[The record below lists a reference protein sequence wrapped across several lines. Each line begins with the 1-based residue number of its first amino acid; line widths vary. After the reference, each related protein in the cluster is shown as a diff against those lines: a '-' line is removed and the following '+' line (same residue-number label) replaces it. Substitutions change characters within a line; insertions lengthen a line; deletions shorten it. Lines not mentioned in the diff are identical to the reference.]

1 VIRCVVES
9 VRVHEL
15 TEQHVVN
22 LKDDSGAILPIWIGP
37 DTAFVIQSA
46 LAGSKSER
54 PLTHDLLLSSFEK
67 LGVRVA
73 RVAITGFVP
82 FSDPAKA
89 GGVFY
94 ATLYMEREAERIE
107 IDSRPSDA
115 IALAVRCD
123 AQIFAADEVVE
134 ESSIEFQAGD
144 EEASLVTA
152 SNLAD
157 LDPEE
162 FRQFIE
168 TVTPEEFATSLE
180 EVLGEPDDEFDEE
193 PDDEED

>member
-107 IDSRPSDA
+107 VDSRPSDA
-115 IALAVRCD
+115 IALAVRTGAPID
-123 AQIFAADEVVE
+123 VDEAIFAK
-134 ESSIEFQAGD
+134 SSVKPA
-144 EEASLVTA
+144 
-152 SNLAD
+152 
-157 LDPEE
+157 
-162 FRQFIE
+162 R
-168 TVTPEEFATSLE
+168 
-180 EVLGEPDDEFDEE
+180 
-193 PDDEED
+193 

>member
-22 LKDDSGAILPIWIGP
+22 LRDDSGAMLPIWIAA
-37 DTAFVIQSA
+37 DTATAIGDA
-46 LAGSKSER
+46 LAGNKSER

-82 FSDPAKA
+82 FSDPTKT

-94 ATLYMEREAERIE
+94 ATLYLERGTERIE
-107 IDSRPSDA
+107 VDSRPSDA
-115 IALAVRCD
+115 IALAARTGAPIDVD
-123 AQIFAADEVVE
+123 EAIFAKSA
-134 ESSIEFQAGD
+134 AKP
-144 EEASLVTA
+144 A
-152 SNLAD
+152 
-157 LDPEE
+157 
-162 FRQFIE
+162 R
-168 TVTPEEFATSLE
+168 
-180 EVLGEPDDEFDEE
+180 
-193 PDDEED
+193 